1 MSRVSEKNVE
11 VARVYAQAI
20 LDLAEERQSSDEVLD
35 ELRWLAGE
43 VEKRPELAN
52 FFTSPLVDVH
62 ERAASLDR
70 MFRGKLTDV
79 VVDGLQVMNRKGRLE
94 LVPGVAAVYRSL
106 YRELREQ
113 VDVEVVTAVAIGDET
128 KDKIRSTLAAYTDR
142 EPDFTVRVDES
153 LIGGI
158 VIRIGD
164 EKADASVKSKI
175 EIVQHLL
182 EERSAKEI
190 HRSRGLVEDEA

>member
-1 MSRVSEKNVE
+1 MSKVSEKNVA
-11 VARVYAQAI
+11 VAQVYAQAI
-20 LDLAEERQSSDEVLD
+20 LDLAEERRSSDDVLD

-43 VEKRPELAN
+43 IENRPDLAN
-52 FFTSPLVDVH
+52 FVSSPLVDVH

-70 MFRGKLTDV
+70 MFRGKLSDV

-94 LVPGVAAVYRSL
+94 LLPTIAAVYRSL
-106 YRELREQ
+106 YRELRHQ
-113 VDVEVVTAVAIGDET
+113 VDVEVVTATDIGEET
-128 KDKIRSTLAAYTDR
+128 KAKIRRTLAAYTDR
-142 EPDFTVRVDES
+142 EPDFQVRVDPS

-175 EIVQHLL
+175 EVVRHLL

-190 HRSRGLVEDEA
+190 HRSRGLVQD